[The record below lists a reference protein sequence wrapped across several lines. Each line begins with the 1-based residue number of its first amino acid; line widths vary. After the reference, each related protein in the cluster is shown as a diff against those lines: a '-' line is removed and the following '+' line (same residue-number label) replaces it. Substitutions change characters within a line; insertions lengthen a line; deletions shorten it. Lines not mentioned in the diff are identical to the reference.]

1 MTPRPTPNLE
11 GQVLFLVC
19 PLLFDLS
26 GLVNPARGIK
36 TPAGIA
42 LRIMEAHKLP
52 HHGKVATLG
61 AGLSRAFGN
70 ELHQRPTPKHSDMHT
85 NFISGTNTANT
96 ATI

>member
-11 GQVLFLVC
+11 GQVLLLVC

-61 AGLSRAFGN
+61 AVHVNNDPFSLLYHVNVVGHDFPFSY
-70 ELHQRPTPKHSDMHT
+70 EV
-85 NFISGTNTANT
+85 
-96 ATI
+96 